1 MTKEVGSGKLK
12 DSKYEDDLSEI
23 VKTFDTKAKKEY
35 DGEMP
40 YGLVRV
46 GGRRE
51 RNESLGIQNGYLK
64 LSK

>member
-1 MTKEVGSGKLK
+1 MTKKVGSGKLK

-40 YGLVRV
+40 CGLVRV

>member
-1 MTKEVGSGKLK
+1 MTKEVDPGKLK

-23 VKTFDTKAKKEY
+23 VKTFDVKAKKEY

-46 GGRRE
+46 GGRRD